1 MEKKSLISQIKI
13 SIESLASRVELV
25 ESRVSGMEDKI
36 EELYQSVKDHEK
48 LLRKYEW
55 NMQYLWDTIKRP
67 NL

>member
-1 MEKKSLISQIKI
+1 
-13 SIESLASRVELV
+13 VELV